1 MNSKPRTPPGL
12 RQRMLALALCAGF
25 GLLHGPLG
33 AQTAPPPSS
42 MKALFDK
49 AWALHA
55 EALAA
60 PARREAAAAQQALA
74 SKWTADAPS
83 LELSLKSDRWN
94 RNGGAREQE
103 LGVSVPLWL
112 PGERGRSQAL
122 ADSAAQA
129 LDSRLLAAQ
138 WRVAALV
145 RDAWWTA
152 QLARVDRDLASL
164 RLQAAQRLSQDVGR
178 RVKAGDLAKTDLL
191 QAQSTEAAAEMDL
204 AQAEQGLL
212 QAVQILQGWGVDA
225 EALGR
230 MATAGL
236 AEAQPPEASQEPEPG
251 HPALAELAAR
261 AQVAQRAL
269 ELAEVQKRANP
280 ELVLGTTRDR
290 GAFGEAY
297 GQTVTVGVRLP
308 LGAPS
313 AHRAKQATARAEQIE
328 AEQLLAQERQQLR
341 AALMG
346 ARARLASAQS
356 ALGAAERRA
365 QASRET
371 RAHFEKSFQLGE
383 TDLPTRLRIEQE
395 AFEAERQQARAQ
407 NALHQAVSNLR
418 QALGLLPQ

>member
-1 MNSKPRTPPGL
+1 MNFKPRTPAGM
-12 RQRMLALALCAGF
+12 RQPMLALALCGL
-25 GLLHGPLG
+25 GLLHSPVG
-33 AQTAPPPSS
+33 AQTTPPPSS
-42 MKALFDK
+42 MRELFDR
-49 AWALHA
+49 AWTLQPESH
-55 EALAA
+55 AA
-60 PARREAAAAQQALA
+60 PSHREAAMAQQALA

-83 LELSLKSDRWN
+83 VELSQKSDRWH
-94 RNGGAREQE
+94 RNGGARELE

-129 LDSRLLAAQ
+129 VEGRLLAAQ
-138 WRVAALV
+138 WRTAALV
-145 RDAWWTA
+145 REGWWTA

-164 RLQAAQRLSQDVGR
+164 RLEAAHRLSQDVNR

-191 QAQSTEAAAEMDL
+191 QAQSAVAQAELEL

-212 QAVQILQGWGVDA
+212 QAAQLLQGWGLDA
-225 EALGR
+225 NVLSR
-230 MATAGL
+230 MATMRL
-236 AEAQPPEASQEPEPG
+236 EEVEPG
-251 HPALAELAAR
+251 DVSSELDSSHPALSELAAS
-261 AQVAQRAL
+261 AQMAQRSL

-280 ELVLGTTRDR
+280 ELVLATTRDR

-297 GQTVTVGVRLP
+297 GQTVTVGVRVP

-313 AHRAKQATARAEQIE
+313 AHRAKQATARAERIE
-328 AEQLLAQERQQLR
+328 VEQLLAQERQQLR
-341 AALMG
+341 AAIAG
-346 ARARLASAQS
+346 ARARLASAQG
-356 ALGAAERRA
+356 ALRAAERRA
-365 QASRET
+365 QTGRET

-407 NALHQAVSNLR
+407 IVLHQSVSALR